1 MMRAWLLL
9 IALLVPLSA
18 AAVVDPEALPDPELD
33 ARYRSLIAEIRCLVC
48 QNQSL
53 ADSNA
58 ELAVDLRDQVRTM
71 LVEGATDEDVV
82 AYLTARYGDFVLYRP
97 PFRATT
103 AALWLSPVLLFLL
116 VAGMAWRLL
125 RAGGQS
131 QARKPVDEAARA
143 RIRAH
148 LEHRE

>member
-1 MMRAWLLL
+1 MRACLLV
-9 IALLVPLSA
+9 IALLIPMTA
-18 AAVVDPEALPDPELD
+18 AAVVDPEALQDPELD
-33 ARYRSLIAEIRCLVC
+33 ERYRTLIAEIRCLVC

-71 LVEGATDEDVV
+71 IVSGASDEEVV

-103 AALWLSPVLLFLL
+103 AVLWLSPVLLFLL
-116 VAGMAWRLL
+116 AAGLAWRLL
-125 RAGGQS
+125 RAGGRS
-131 QARKPVDEAARA
+131 QVREPVDEATRA
-143 RIRAH
+143 RIRAS